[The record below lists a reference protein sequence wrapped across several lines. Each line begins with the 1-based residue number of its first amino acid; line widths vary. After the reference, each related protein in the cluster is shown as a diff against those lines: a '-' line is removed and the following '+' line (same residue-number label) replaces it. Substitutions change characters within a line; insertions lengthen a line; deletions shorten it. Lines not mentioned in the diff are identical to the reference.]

1 MFAWG
6 SRKGGPAEPG
16 ARGAGEHAGCRRRGA
31 RGVDS
36 ADRLPLRILIW
47 VYLIPVWQRCFIFL
61 AKVYLERTNGTP
73 AGSARAHATRG
84 AAAGCSVQRAVRHAH
99 VRSRTAHAP
108 PRSRTRRAVQIM
120 RGIILN
126 MIQESFMK
134 KATSLNAHSLR
145 NLTVLRNTHLN
156 NTQPPETSSSAHRTG
171 RRRA

>member
-1 MFAWG
+1 M
-6 SRKGGPAEPG
+6 
-16 ARGAGEHAGCRRRGA
+16 RGAVVRGA
-31 RGVDS
+31 RPRRGRAAPASMPVAAGEAREVWTAQIACPCEFSYGYTLFLCGKGVS
-36 ADRLPLRILIW
+36 FF
-47 VYLIPVWQRCFIFL
+47 WQKC
-61 AKVYLERTNGTP
+61 VYLERTNGTP